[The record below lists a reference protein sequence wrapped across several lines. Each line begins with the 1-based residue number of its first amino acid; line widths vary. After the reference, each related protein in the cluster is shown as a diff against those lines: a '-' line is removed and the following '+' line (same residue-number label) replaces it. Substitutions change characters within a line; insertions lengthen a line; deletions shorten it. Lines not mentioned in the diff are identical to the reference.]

1 MITTISYTGKMKKII
16 LLSGLIFLH
25 IMFGYAQD
33 AQTILDRIDKNM
45 VSKTVITESEMVI
58 RGKRNVQ
65 TIGSKSYTE
74 GNKKSFTEYLYPE
87 RERGTK
93 MLKLEDRLWI
103 YSPSTDRTIQLSG
116 HMLRQSVMGSDLSY
130 EDMMEDRKL
139 KEIYDA
145 IIVGEET
152 IDERKTWILEL
163 TASVED
169 VSYYKRK
176 IWVDQERFIPLKE
189 E

>member
-45 VSKTVITESEMVI
+45 VSKTEITESEMVI

-93 MLKLEDRLWI
+93 
-103 YSPSTDRTIQLSG
+103 
-116 HMLRQSVMGSDLSY
+116 
-130 EDMMEDRKL
+130 
-139 KEIYDA
+139 
-145 IIVGEET
+145 
-152 IDERKTWILEL
+152 
-163 TASVED
+163 
-169 VSYYKRK
+169 K
-176 IWVDQERFIPLKE
+176 IKQ
-189 E
+189 